1 MLTLVLF
8 AILLALVL
16 LGIPIAIALGGLAV
30 GTYVATDQAGLL
42 LIMGQRIHSAV
53 IGFSLLAIP
62 FFVFAGIVMNS
73 AGITQ
78 RIFRFAMALVGFVPG
93 GMGQVN
99 VVASLIFSGM
109 SGAAAADAAGLGVVE
124 IKAMR
129 EAGYDDE
136 FAAAITAASS
146 TIGPVFPPSIPLVIY
161 GSLTT
166 TSVISLFIAGVVPG
180 LLMAFALMC
189 AVFWVSI
196 IRKYPR
202 RPIGSLGEYGR
213 ELALSFWHGALPLGM
228 PLIIISGI
236 LTGIFTPTEAGT
248 AACFYALWLGI
259 FVYKEIAWRDLPGII
274 WETLTHTI
282 KVMYI
287 IAIAGFFG
295 DMLIRQNIPDALISS
310 MISLSES
317 PVVIMAIILVILLVL
332 GMFLEGI
339 AILVITIPLFMPI
352 IERLGYDPI
361 QFGIV
366 IVLASMVGLL
376 TPPVGIVL
384 YAVSGISG
392 VSIGRLSREILPY
405 LAGILLVL
413 VAVTFYSPLSL
424 WLVEVVR
431 N

>member
-1 MLTLVLF
+1 MLTLILF
-8 AILLALVL
+8 AVLLALVL
-16 LGIPIAIALGGLAV
+16 LGVPIAIALGGLAV
-30 GTYVATDQAGLL
+30 GTYVALDQASLL
-42 LIMGQRIHSAV
+42 LIMDQRIMSAV
-53 IGFSLLAIP
+53 TGFTLLAIP
-62 FFVFAGIVMNS
+62 FFIFAGIVMNS

-78 RIFRFAMALVGFVPG
+78 RIFRFATALVGFVPG
-93 GMGQVN
+93 GLGQVN
-99 VVASLIFSGM
+99 VMASLIFSGM

-136 FAAAITAASS
+136 FAAAVTASSS

-180 LLMAFALMC
+180 LLMALALMC

-196 IRKYPR
+196 VRKYPR
-202 RPIGSLGEYGR
+202 TRAASLGAYGR
-213 ELALSFWHGALPLGM
+213 ELWSSFWGAVLPLGM
-228 PLIIISGI
+228 PVIIIGGI
-236 LTGIFTPTEAGT
+236 LSGVFTPTEAGT
-248 AACFYALWLGI
+248 AACLYALVLGI
-259 FVYKEIAWRDLPGII
+259 HIYREIRWRDVPGII

-282 KVMYI
+282 KVMFI

-295 DMLIRQNIPDALISS
+295 DMLIRRNIPDALIAS
-310 MISLSES
+310 MTSLSDS
-317 PVVIMAIILVILLVL
+317 PAVILAIILLILLVL

-339 AILVITIPLFMPI
+339 AILVITIPLFLPI
-352 IERLGYDPI
+352 IERIGYDPI

-366 IVLASMVGLL
+366 MILASMVGLL

-384 YAVSGISG
+384 YAVSSISG
-392 VSIGRLSREILPY
+392 VSVGRLSREILPY
-405 LAGILLVL
+405 LAGIMIVL
-413 VAVTFYSPLSL
+413 IAITYYSPLSL

-431 N
+431 G